1 MSSGSTRKRASISWV
16 GSSNPCRSGRLV
28 ANPVAEGLR
37 REVLDA
43 DAAFA
48 EKEIPAGAMGPIEGC
63 PFVIEP
69 PAK

>member
-1 MSSGSTRKRASISWV
+1 
-16 GSSNPCRSGRLV
+16 
-28 ANPVAEGLR
+28 VAEGLR